1 MPRVMKGLEKSTAFS
16 LSYVMDRSAIAR
28 SAFCKQINETL
39 KWFIIKILIFLMF
52 YLCIVDKVDW
62 YGK

>member
-52 YLCIVDKVDW
+52 HLCIVDKVDW